1 MNCSERRRLIY
12 FFSVEEPLPAFK
24 YHPDPVATGSIKA
37 DADAPCLSCNRIR
50 GYIYEGPAYSEKYH
64 YLTHSLCPWCIAD
77 GSAAKKF
84 GAEFA
89 DAGTLDDVDDSVME
103 EIAYRTP
110 GFEAWQDAQWL
121 TCCDDAAAYLGA
133 AGAAELKGKF
143 AAAIPAVEQD
153 WDGDW
158 RDLSKDGQPTAYIF
172 RCLHCKQYLAY
183 VDQT

>member
-1 MNCSERRRLIY
+1 
-12 FFSVEEPLPAFK
+12 VDEPLPKFK
-24 YHPDPVATGSIKA
+24 YHPDPIATGSIKA

-50 GYIYEGPAYSEKYH
+50 GYIYEGPAYSEKFH

-77 GSAAKKF
+77 GSAAKQF

-89 DAGTLDDVDDSVME
+89 DAEME
-103 EIAYRTP
+103 EIACRTP
-110 GFEAWQDAQWL
+110 GFNAWQQEQWL
-121 TCCDDAAAYLGA
+121 TCCDDAAAFLGP

-143 AAAIPAVEQD
+143 ADAIPAVEQD

-158 RDLSKDGQPTAYIF
+158 HDLEKDGEPTAYIF
-172 RCLHCKQYLAY
+172 QCLHCKQYLAY